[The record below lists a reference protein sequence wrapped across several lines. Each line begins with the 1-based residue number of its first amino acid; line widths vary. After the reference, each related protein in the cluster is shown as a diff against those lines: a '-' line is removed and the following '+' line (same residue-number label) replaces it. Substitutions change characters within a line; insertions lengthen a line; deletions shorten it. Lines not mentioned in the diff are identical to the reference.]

1 MMPEADRAEAHTSLQ
16 LVAAQEPDAAFFR
29 GLEQAGI
36 ALNRPQIAA
45 VRHFEGPALTLAGAG
60 SGKTSVLVCRAA
72 YLLAVR
78 QAQPQELLL
87 MTFSRKA
94 ADEMRSRIR
103 ALPFLRAQAAAA
115 VEARTFHSFC
125 LQLLRRQGYT
135 QAILGETGQ
144 KHVFFKRLMRELPLV
159 HEYEPETLL
168 ARLSA
173 LKLRMVELDT
183 LPETTTEELEL
194 KLLFTRYEQWKQEQ
208 HRMDYDDL
216 LLETYR
222 LLRRDEALL
231 SALQQRFRFIM
242 VDEFQDTNQVQYV
255 LVQMLADKHRN
266 LMVVGDDDQT
276 IYSFNGARSDYILGF
291 DAQYPGAATIT
302 LDVNYRSTSRIV
314 GLGNAII
321 AHNKER
327 KDKTLLAVH
336 GQGTALS
343 YARLKSTQ
351 EEALLIAATIEKE
364 VGEGKRSF
372 GDFAVLYR
380 TASSGRAL
388 LEQLLLRQLPFVDY
402 GDGKLFY
409 EHATVRP
416 LLGHLRLTLDRR
428 HFGAIEAMLPT
439 LYVNRE
445 QALTHIESQDRLRAK
460 KWPLIHLL
468 DYPALKDFQKEKVK
482 ERINLI
488 KTIGALP
495 PADAIRQLRQ
505 SFYDQY
511 METGSRH
518 ELTEHK
524 ESLKEMLDE
533 LIQAASAYTT
543 IEAFIAYVD
552 ELADKHGAL
561 AREGS
566 GTAGS
571 GAISLMSIHRAKGLE
586 FPVVFLLG
594 ASEGIL
600 PHSSALAADKHSDR
614 ASLQS
619 GADPLA
625 GALEEER
632 RLAYVAVTRAM
643 EELYISSPAVYR
655 GQPAEWS
662 RFIRSAL
669 GETPPAGDNGSQA
682 GGGTALAWLCT
693 GAACEVWQ
701 RINTAAEAEEA
712 SRACPLCGAPM
723 EQGSKQ
729 LPARKR

>member
-1 MMPEADRAEAHTSLQ
+1 
-16 LVAAQEPDAAFFR
+16 
-29 GLEQAGI
+29 
-36 ALNRPQIAA
+36 
-45 VRHFEGPALTLAGAG
+45 
-60 SGKTSVLVCRAA
+60 VLVCRTA

-78 QAQPQELLL
+78 KVQPHELLL

-103 ALPFLRAQAAAA
+103 SLPFLSGQAAAA

-168 ARLSA
+168 AQLSA
-173 LKLRMVELDT
+173 LKLRMVELAT

-208 HRMDYDDL
+208 HKLDYDDL

-222 LLRRDEALL
+222 LLRRDESLL
-231 SALQQRFRFIM
+231 AALQQRFRFIM

-276 IYSFNGARSDYILGF
+276 IYSFNGAQNDYILGF
-291 DAQYPGAATIT
+291 DAQYPGATTIT
-302 LDVNYRSTSRIV
+302 LDVNYRSTARIV

-321 AHNKER
+321 RHNKER
-327 KDKTLLAVH
+327 KEKTLLAVKE
-336 GQGTALS
+336 QGVDLS

-351 EEALLIAATIEKE
+351 EEAQLIAATMEKQ
-364 VGEGKRSF
+364 VNEGGRSY
-372 GDFAVLYR
+372 GDFAVLFR

-388 LEQLLLRQLPFVDY
+388 TEQLLLRQLPFVDF

-409 EHATVRP
+409 EHATIRP
-416 LLGHLRLTLDRR
+416 LLAHLRLTLDRR
-428 HFGAIEAMLPT
+428 DFEAIETMLPT

-445 QALTHIESQDRLRAK
+445 QAMAHIGTQDKLRAK

-468 DYPALKDFQKEKVK
+468 DYPPFKDFQKDKVK
-482 ERINLI
+482 ERIGLI
-488 KTIGALP
+488 KTIGEMRPAEAIAL
-495 PADAIRQLRQ
+495 LRQ

-511 METGSRH
+511 LETGKRH
-518 ELTEHK
+518 EMTEHK

-533 LIQAASAYTT
+533 LVQAASGYAS

-552 ELADKHGAL
+552 ELTEKHGAK
-561 AREGS
+561 AREDRHGHAAS
-566 GTAGS
+566 RS
-571 GAISLMSIHRAKGLE
+571 AISLMSIHKSKGLE

-632 RLAYVAVTRAM
+632 RLAYVAVTRAQ

-662 RFIRSAL
+662 RFIRSAF
-669 GETPPAGDNGSQA
+669 GDSPPAGATGSQP
-682 GGGTALAWLCT
+682 GETALAWLCT
-693 GAACEVWQ
+693 GADCQVWQ
-701 RINTAAEAEEA
+701 RIGTAAEAAESA
-712 SRACPLCGAPM
+712 RACPLCGAPM
-723 EQGSKQ
+723 EQGSKL
-729 LPARKR
+729 LPARK